1 MIKYRDL
8 TYVGE
13 VRFDAIKAI
22 IVKDNEISEI
32 RYSFMLHFDDSED
45 NDDPKNAA
53 IISWVEHYIC
63 ELFKCES
70 SRDCDPGDIIFHNF
84 TPSDAIAWNRM
95 DTIAGRNNLI
105 EIGINI
111 VNITTRIYN
120 FTTE

>member
-1 MIKYRDL
+1 MVKFGDL

-13 VRFDAIKAI
+13 VRFDAVKAL
-22 IVKDNEISEI
+22 IVKDNVISEI

-53 IISWVEHYIC
+53 IISWVERCIC
-63 ELFKCES
+63 GLFKCES

-84 TPSDAIAWNRM
+84 MPSDPVAWSRF
-95 DTIAGRNNLI
+95 DTIAGRNKLI
-105 EIGINI
+105 ELGINI

-120 FTTE
+120 FTKE